1 MDITIDSSRSYGAD
15 FQESDTVKSV
25 VQNITL
31 LLNTKKGTVPM
42 YREFGLPMEFIDK
55 PMDVAETMAA
65 LEISEAIEEFEPRA
79 ALKDLTITETK
90 EGKMAVIV
98 EVTINE
104 QSNRL

>member
-1 MDITIDSSRSYGAD
+1 MDITINSGTVYNEN
-15 FQESDTVKSV
+15 FQESDLVKSV
-25 VQNITL
+25 VQNIAL

-55 PMDVAETMAA
+55 PIDVAETMAA

-79 ALKDLTITETK
+79 ALKDLTISKTK
-90 EGKMAVIV
+90 EGRMAVIV

-104 QSNRL
+104 QRN